1 MLRIA
6 VIGSGASAISVIEAA
21 LSTNLDIK
29 IDVFDPWNQLPSK
42 ENTIKGLNPV
52 QLAKKSRFGSI
63 AMYDYPSRY
72 IELESQL
79 HLPLS
84 STVGGLTT
92 VWGANSLIPS
102 HSEIGKYSTSFIDE
116 SIRWVESYTS
126 IVDLA
131 SIRNSEGFF
140 ISNRFLNV
148 LERSNMNSYVTIS
161 SSSLSIKPNLCTQI
175 GGCLAGCGQHVIF
188 SADEQIERL
197 VNLDQVQLH
206 KNYVE
211 KINELQDGKFS
222 LLLREDTTLV
232 ESEQIFDKVFVA
244 CGSIGSCSLL
254 QRSAFIPN
262 EIELYDTQVFYSAY
276 FIGAPK
282 EKHQNSFELAQL
294 FIRKQQEFHIS
305 VYEFS
310 NQFVERARLIIGNLV
325 NLIPRFIWGHVIA
338 GIGFVNSEDSGYLK
352 IAYYNSRSI
361 ISEVKNSKSKKA
373 VRRAIKTSQKNLL
386 RGGVIPLPFTTQIP
400 NVGASYHVGSA
411 KMNGHHIFSPNGKIS
426 NKKNLEVYV
435 MDSASLLELPVGPI
449 TTLVMAAAYARTKEA
464 LINEQS

>member
-21 LSTNLDIK
+21 LSTGLDIA
-29 IDVFDPWNQLPSK
+29 IEVFDPWNELPSK
-42 ENTIKGLNPV
+42 ENIIKGQNLV

-72 IELESQL
+72 IEIESQL

-92 VWGANSLIPS
+92 VWGANSLTPS
-102 HSEIGKYSTSFIDE
+102 RSEIHKYSTRFTNE
-116 SIRWVESYTS
+116 SIRWVEGYTS

-131 SIRNSEGFF
+131 SIKNSEGFF
-140 ISNRFLNV
+140 ISNRFINV
-148 LERSNMNSYVTIS
+148 LERSNIKSQVSIS
-161 SSSLSIKPNLCTQI
+161 SSSLSIRPSLCTQI

-197 VNLDQVQLH
+197 VNLAQVRLH
-206 KNYVE
+206 KKYVE
-211 KINELQDGKFS
+211 KINELQGGKFS
-222 LLLREDTTLV
+222 LLLREGTALV

-244 CGSIGSCSLL
+244 CGAIGTCSLL
-254 QRSAFIPN
+254 QRSALIPN

-276 FIGAPK
+276 FIRATK
-282 EKHQNSFELAQL
+282 ERHQNSFELAQL
-294 FIRKQQEFHIS
+294 FIRKPQEFHIS

-310 NQFVERARLIIGNLV
+310 NQFVERAKLIIGNLA

-338 GIGFVNSEDSGYLK
+338 GIGFINSEDSGYLNVK
-352 IAYYNSRSI
+352 YFKSRSF
-361 ISEVKNSKSKKA
+361 ISEVKNAKSKRA
-373 VRRAIKTSQKNLL
+373 IRHAIKTSQKSLL
-386 RGGVIPLPFTTQIP
+386 RGGIISLPFTTQIP

-411 KMNGHHIFSPNGKIS
+411 KVNGHHIFLPSGKIS
-426 NKKNLEVYV
+426 NKKSLEVYV